1 MIYELCE
8 IGLAA
13 EFSCG
18 KMVTGICSVYT
29 TLLYTLHCTNQ
40 SEKGMFT
47 AQTGSNYICSVHFV
61 FELKLLSCDIM
72 NVHHIIRQLQ
82 CNISTDLS

>member
-18 KMVTGICSVYT
+18 KMVTGAYCT
-29 TLLYTLHCTNQ
+29 KLYTLHCTNQ

-47 AQTGSNYICSVHFV
+47 AQTGSNYICSVHLV
-61 FELKLLSCDIM
+61 FELK
-72 NVHHIIRQLQ
+72 
-82 CNISTDLS
+82 